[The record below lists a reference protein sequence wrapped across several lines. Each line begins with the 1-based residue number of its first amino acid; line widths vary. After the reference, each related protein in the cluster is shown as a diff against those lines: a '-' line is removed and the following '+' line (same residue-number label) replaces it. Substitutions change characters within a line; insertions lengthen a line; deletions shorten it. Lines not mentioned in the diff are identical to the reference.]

1 MVRAA
6 MGCRNVRLEIKEPVF
21 RTSAQEGNAMASL
34 KWFALAA
41 MLAVT
46 VAAAAAAAQREKA
59 PEKGSKEAVEA
70 EAALMVAECKL
81 TAEQQA
87 TLKEKVKA
95 KIDALEEWLK
105 ANGEKLKAAQDAA
118 KAARSGADAAAKKKA
133 GDDLKALEAA
143 RDQALAQADTAVLAV
158 LTAEQK
164 EAWDGFKLYQTTIAR
179 YKKANPSEEQ
189 IAKIK
194 AVCAAGAKE
203 LASVQDDDRKAKQA
217 KSAVPLK
224 LRFAIEEAILT
235 AEQRATVPPP
245 KAGPGKAGAAQP
257 AAAQPAAEK

>member
-1 MVRAA
+1 
-6 MGCRNVRLEIKEPVF
+6 
-21 RTSAQEGNAMASL
+21 MASL

-46 VAAAAAAAQREKA
+46 VTAAAAAGQREKA

-70 EAALMVAECKL
+70 EAVQMVAECKL

-95 KIDALEEWLK
+95 KTDALEEWLK

-158 LTAEQK
+158 LTAQQK

-179 YKKANPSEEQ
+179 YKKANLAEEQ

-203 LASVQDDDRKAKQA
+203 LASVEGDDRKAKQA

-235 AEQRATVPPP
+235 AEQRATLPPP

>member
-1 MVRAA
+1 
-6 MGCRNVRLEIKEPVF
+6 
-21 RTSAQEGNAMASL
+21 MASL

-46 VAAAAAAAQREKA
+46 VTAVAAAAQREKA
-59 PEKGSKEAVEA
+59 PDKGSKEAVEA

-95 KIDALEEWLK
+95 KTDALEEWLK

-164 EAWDGFKLYQTTIAR
+164 ETWDGFKLYQTTIAR
-179 YKKANPSEEQ
+179 YKKANLAEEQ

-194 AVCAAGAKE
+194 AVCAAAAKE

-235 AEQRATVPPP
+235 PEQRATVPPP

>member
-1 MVRAA
+1 
-6 MGCRNVRLEIKEPVF
+6 
-21 RTSAQEGNAMASL
+21 MASL

-46 VAAAAAAAQREKA
+46 VAAVAAAAQREKA

-257 AAAQPAAEK
+257 AAAQPAAEKKPEGESK

>member
-1 MVRAA
+1 
-6 MGCRNVRLEIKEPVF
+6 
-21 RTSAQEGNAMASL
+21 MASL
-34 KWFALAA
+34 KWFVLAA
-41 MLAVT
+41 LV
-46 VAAAAAAAQREKA
+46 VAWATAAAAAQREKA
-59 PEKGSKEAVEA
+59 PEKGSKEAIEA
-70 EAALMVAECKL
+70 EAALMIAECKL

-95 KIDALEEWLK
+95 KTDALEEWLK

-118 KAARSGADAAAKKKA
+118 KAARSGTDAAAKKKA
-133 GDDLKALEAA
+133 GDDLRALEAA
-143 RDQALAQADTAVLAV
+143 RDQALAQADTAVLAA

-203 LASVQDDDRKAKQA
+203 LASVQDDDKKAKQA

-235 AEQRATVPPP
+235 PEQRATVPPP
-245 KAGPGKAGAAQP
+245 RGGPGKTEAPPP